1 MSIYLGAQL
10 YTVRDFIQ
18 NETDFAETIRKVA
31 EIGYTSVQVS
41 GIGKVSPECIKE
53 ATEKYGIK
61 VVLTHW
67 NNDRIKND
75 TDAVIKEHDLFGAG
89 AIGVGGMGAGYDF
102 TEEGV
107 DNFARDFAPAIE
119 KIKAAGKV
127 FLYHNHSRE
136 FVKLEGGEYMIDRL
150 LRQTD
155 PDGLKL
161 TFDVYWGV
169 NAGIDPAKFIQDHQ
183 GRVYCTHLKDMAVSD
198 KGEIIMKECLDGNIN
213 FDPVIEMSKK
223 CGVAY
228 HLVEQDNTYGRDQFE
243 ALKISHDNLKARYDF
258 K

>member
-1 MSIYLGAQL
+1 MAIYLGAQL
-10 YTVRDFIQ
+10 YTVRDFIR

-31 EIGYTSVQVS
+31 EIGYTSVQIS
-41 GIGKVSPECIKE
+41 GFGDVSPKCMKE

-67 NNDRIKND
+67 NADRIKND
-75 TDAVIKEHDLFGAG
+75 TDAVIEEHNLFGAG
-89 AIGVGGMGAGYDF
+89 AIGVGGMGDF
-102 TEEGV
+102 SEEGV
-107 DNFARDFAPAIE
+107 DKWAKEMAPAIE
-119 KIKAAGKV
+119 KIKNAGKV

-136 FVKLEGGEYMIDRL
+136 FMRYESGEYMIDRL
-150 LRQTD
+150 LKQTD

-161 TFDVYWGV
+161 TFDVYWAV

-183 GRVYCTHLKDMAVSD
+183 GRVYCTHLKDMAVNAS
-198 KGEIIMKECLDGNIN
+198 GEIVMKECLDGNIN

-223 CGVAY
+223 YGVQY
-228 HLVEQDNTYGRDQFE
+228 HLVEQDNTYGLDPFT

-258 K
+258 R